1 MDFQSVVLPTANAR
15 RTRSPSYGPQANVRR
30 TRSPSY
36 CPQANARRTRSPS
49 YVSQPPFTLLT
60 LGQNSSSS
68 AVHQRPSAVR
78 FFDCEYSLKKDSSIP
93 DEASLGFDFED
104 RFDLDG
110 RAGRDL
116 GKPQSASSMEPVG
129 GFAVDFMEQIA
140 ATVDHKVLLVE
151 FQGRVHATKEL

>member
-1 MDFQSVVLPTANAR
+1 MPQPTYDGLP
-15 RTRSPSYGPQANVRR
+15 VRR
-30 TRSPSY
+30 TVLQPMRDGLEV
-36 CPQANARRTRSPS
+36 RRTVPS
-49 YVSQPPFTLLT
+49 
-60 LGQNSSSS
+60 NNR
-68 AVHQRPSAVR
+68 VHQRPSAVR
-78 FFDCEYSLKKDSSIP
+78 FFECEYSLKTDSSIP

-116 GKPQSASSMEPVG
+116 GKTQSASGMEPVG